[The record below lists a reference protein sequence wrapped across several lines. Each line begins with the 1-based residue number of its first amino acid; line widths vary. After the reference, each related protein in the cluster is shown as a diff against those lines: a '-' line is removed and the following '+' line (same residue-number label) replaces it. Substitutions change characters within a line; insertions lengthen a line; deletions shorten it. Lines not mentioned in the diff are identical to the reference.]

1 MWKIGS
7 KCARFQVAS
16 SLLASL
22 HLTLFLAAERKI
34 TPEVSPTKSCTW
46 MVASISLTEL
56 LCGPDYYSSSGC
68 HLQQHSRTELVM
80 GSFGLSQPPPCRFP
94 EVRLVFEY
102 RRHFYPAAY
111 MSRQL
116 PPTRCGCVYVSTTS
130 VLGPW
135 VSHCGGRVIV
145 FEYYEYEL
153 LTLYAPLVL
162 CLFVVTSNVLD

>member
-7 KCARFQVAS
+7 KCARLQVAS

-68 HLQQHSRTELVM
+68 HLQHSRTELVM
-80 GSFGLSQPPPCRFP
+80 GSFTAAPMSLSRGPS
-94 EVRLVFEY
+94 RLRV
-102 RRHFYPAAY
+102 
-111 MSRQL
+111 SSL
-116 PPTRCGCVYVSTTS
+116 LLSGCVYVTTTPADS
-130 VLGPW
+130 VWP
-135 VSHCGGRVIV
+135 C
-145 FEYYEYEL
+145 
-153 LTLYAPLVL
+153 L
-162 CLFVVTSNVLD
+162 CLYNFCPWSLSQPLWWESYSIWVRVWVFNAICTIGLVFVCCHI